1 MTDIDMV
8 PGAPQHYRE
17 ALAKAVEWLGDRY
30 LLAHPINAPAVR
42 TLPRARPYP
51 RLRQATSRPQIQRR
65 YRQWLRQSSA
75 S

>member
-30 LLAHPINAPAVR
+30 LLAHPINAPAVGPPPPGR
-42 TLPRARPYP
+42 PTPPRRPAPPPPP
-51 RLRQATSRPQIQRR
+51 RPRPPPPAP
-65 YRQWLRQSSA
+65 LVP
-75 S
+75 